1 MPLAVNAEQN
11 FASFRTGENAE
22 LVAYLKK
29 LAAVSADTGCWFW
42 GESGSGRS
50 HLLAAVCAE
59 AEKFQRSAQ
68 YLPLQDLPMQPQSL
82 DSLEADIICIDGIE
96 RWLGQRPLETALM
109 ALYQRQLA
117 RRGVLVV
124 AAGGSALGMD
134 FTLPDL
140 ASRLRALPVFRL
152 QPLTDSDLVAVL
164 KAAAHQRGLQLNR
177 VTADFWITRSRRSLP
192 VLLAELET
200 LDKVALAAQRRL
212 TIPLLKDVLKL

>member
-22 LVAYLKK
+22 LIAYLKK
-29 LAAVSADTGCWFW
+29 LTLLTADIGCWLW

-50 HLLAAVCAE
+50 HLLAAVCAQ
-59 AEKFQRSAQ
+59 AEKYQRTAL
-68 YLPLQDLPMQPQSL
+68 YLPLQNLPAQPQSL
-82 DSLEADIICIDGIE
+82 DMLEADVVCIDDVE

-124 AAGGSALGMD
+124 SASSSALGLD
-134 FTLPDL
+134 FSLPDL

-152 QPLTDSDLVAVL
+152 QPLTDADLVAVL

-177 VTADFWITRSRRSLP
+177 ITADFWITRSRRSLP
-192 VLLAELET
+192 VLLKELDQ
-200 LDKVALAAQRRL
+200 LDRVSLAAQRRL

>member
-22 LVAYLKK
+22 LIAYLKK
-29 LAAVSADTGCWFW
+29 LARVSGDTGCWLW
-42 GESGSGRS
+42 GEPGSGRS

-59 AEKFQRSAQ
+59 AGKYRRSAL
-68 YLPLQDLPMQPQSL
+68 YLPLQKLAAQPQSL
-82 DSLEADIICIDGIE
+82 ESLEADVVCIDE
-96 RWLGQRPLETALM
+96 VDSWLGQRPLETALM

-117 RRGVLVV
+117 RQGVLVV
-124 AAGGSALGMD
+124 SAGSSGLGLD
-134 FTLPDL
+134 FSLPDL

-152 QPLTDSDLVAVL
+152 QPLTDTDLVAVL

-177 VTADFWITRSRRSLP
+177 ITADFWIARSRRSLP
-192 VLLAELET
+192 VLLAELDQ
-200 LDKVALAAQRRL
+200 LDRVSLAAQRRL

>member
-22 LVAYLKK
+22 LIAYLKK
-29 LAAVSADTGCWFW
+29 LSQVSADTGCWLW
-42 GESGSGRS
+42 GESGCGRS

-59 AEKFQRSAQ
+59 AEKYQRSAL
-68 YLPLQDLPMQPQSL
+68 YLPLQHLPAQPDSL
-82 DSLEADIICIDGIE
+82 DTLEADIVCIDDVDC
-96 RWLGQRPLETALM
+96 WLGQRPLETALM

-117 RRGVLVV
+117 RGGVLVV
-124 AAGGSALGMD
+124 AASGSALGLD
-134 FTLPDL
+134 FNLPDL

-152 QPLTDSDLVAVL
+152 QPLTDTDLVAVL
-164 KAAAHQRGLQLNR
+164 KAAAHQRGLKLNR

-192 VLLAELET
+192 ILLAELDQ
-200 LDKVALAAQRRL
+200 LDRVALAAQRRL